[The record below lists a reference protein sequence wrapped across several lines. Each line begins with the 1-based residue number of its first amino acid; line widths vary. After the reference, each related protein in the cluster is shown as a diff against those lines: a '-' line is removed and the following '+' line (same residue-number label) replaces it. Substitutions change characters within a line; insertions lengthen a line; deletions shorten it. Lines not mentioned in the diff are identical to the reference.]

1 MGLGKG
7 YDIALAVII
16 VAWAALCMW
25 LAAQGAKNKK
35 KPNPKFEKV
44 PIIIGISIPV
54 LIGILAIIAEAFF

>member
-7 YDIALAVII
+7 YDIALAIII
-16 VAWAALCMW
+16 VVWAAGCMW

-35 KPNPKFEKV
+35 NPNPKFEKV

-54 LIGILAIIAEAFF
+54 LIGILAIIGVVFF